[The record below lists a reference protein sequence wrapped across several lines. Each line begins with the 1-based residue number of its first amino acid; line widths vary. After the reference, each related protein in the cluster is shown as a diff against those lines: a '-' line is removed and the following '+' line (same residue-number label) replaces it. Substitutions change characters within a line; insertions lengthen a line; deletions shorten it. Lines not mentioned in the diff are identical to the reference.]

1 MDLGSTSD
9 TGTTNRETSKTLVS
23 RKHQEKRASLL
34 FKALTFLPIVLFLII
49 LIVLISR
56 SLPILEQ
63 KNIFDL
69 LLGKIWRPS
78 EGEFGFLPFIAGS
91 IWVTVLAML
100 IAAPISIMCAIYLAE
115 YATNLTRT
123 ILKPLIDILAA
134 IPSVVYGLWG
144 VLVIVP
150 WVGNSFSPFVEKTL
164 GFIPFLQSKNPTG
177 YSILAGA
184 LVLAVMVTPFI
195 IAVSYEVMRT
205 VPRGYHEASLAVG
218 ATQWQTVRYVVL
230 PRVVSGLAAGVILGT
245 SRAFGETIAVLMVIG
260 NNPAIPKSI
269 LDAAYPLPA
278 LIANNYG
285 EMMSI
290 PLYDS
295 ALLGSALLLL
305 IIVLIFNVSSA
316 LVLRRVTTK
325 AME

>member
-1 MDLGSTSD
+1 MSQALQQEQDRISRHQPGQALASRRRMERTS
-9 TGTTNRETSKTLVS
+9 
-23 RKHQEKRASLL
+23 SLL
-34 FKALTFLPIVLFLII
+34 FKGLTVFPVILFLVILVV
-49 LIVLISR
+49 LIVR
-56 SLPILEQ
+56 SYPILEQ
-63 KNIFDL
+63 KSLFDL
-69 LLGKIWRPS
+69 LFGKEWRPAS
-78 EGEFGFLPFIAGS
+78 GMFGFLPFIMGS
-91 IWVTVLAML
+91 IWVTALAML
-100 IAAPISIMCAIYLAE
+100 IAAPVSVLCAIYLAE
-115 YATNLTRT
+115 YASSLTRT

-150 WVGNSFSPFVEKTL
+150 WVQGIVAPFLETKL
-164 GFIPFLQSKNPTG
+164 GFLPFLQSDNPTG
-177 YSILAGA
+177 YSILSGA

-195 IAVSYEVMRT
+195 IAVSYEVIRT
-205 VPRGYHEASLAVG
+205 VQRGYHEASLAVG
-218 ATQWQTVRYVVL
+218 ATKWQTIRYVVF
-230 PRVVSGLAAGVILGT
+230 PRVSSGLAAGIILGT

-260 NNPAIPKSI
+260 NNPVIPASI

-305 IIVLIFNVSSA
+305 IIVLIFNISST
-316 LVLRRVTTK
+316 LVLRRVTGK
-325 AME
+325 VS